1 MGINLVSIMQRISV
15 CFYIN
20 LYLNLNSIQFKF
32 NSNSS
37 SSSMINWI
45 REAGCLYRFPQKKI
59 AGVKKSLCYTSRSL
73 FITWLSVQT
82 TCHIQWIYSI
92 KYSVYKKQAFLSH
105 NQKVDVYWK
114 AETKPINQLCGDRLM
129 PTLKSLTSK

>member
-1 MGINLVSIMQRISV
+1 MWINLVSIMQRISV

-32 NSNSS
+32 NS
-37 SSSMINWI
+37 SSMINWI
-45 REAGCLYRFPQKKI
+45 REPGCLYRFPQKKI
-59 AGVKKSLCYTSRSL
+59 AGVKKFLCYTARSL

-92 KYSVYKKQAFLSH
+92 NYSVYKKQEFLSH
-105 NQKVDVYWK
+105 IWKVDVYWK

-129 PTLKSLTSK
+129 PTLKSLPSK